1 MRVLAIILGLSACV
15 PIIIPIPIATVS
27 NQQVRTL
34 VSSQAPDAGFD
45 AQFQNVRSKP
55 IAHNAQLAAVARAH
69 AVDMDRRGYFSHN
82 SPEGISSGARAAAA
96 GIPACGIGESIA
108 KGQMSSAE
116 VFAGWMA
123 SEGHRRNMVNTGMA
137 SYGLGRAGD
146 TWVLMLYQHC

>member
-15 PIIIPIPIATVS
+15 PIIIPIPIGTVS

-34 VSSQAPDAGFD
+34 AVSRAPDAGFD
-45 AQFQNVRSKP
+45 AKFQNVRSKP

-82 SPEGISSGARAAAA
+82 SPEGVSSGARAEAA
-96 GIPACGIGESIA
+96 GIAACGIGENIA
-108 KGQMSSAE
+108 KGQTSSAE

-123 SEGHRRNMVNTGMA
+123 SDGHRRNMVNTGMA

-146 TWVLMLYQHC
+146 TWVLMLYQPC

>member
-15 PIIIPIPIATVS
+15 PIIIPIPIGTVS

-34 VSSQAPDAGFD
+34 AVSRAPDAGFD
-45 AQFQNVRSKP
+45 AKFQNVRSKP

-82 SPEGISSGARAAAA
+82 SPEGVSSGARTAAA
-96 GIPACGIGESIA
+96 GIAACGIGENIA
-108 KGQMSSAE
+108 KGQTSSAE

-123 SEGHRRNMVNTGMA
+123 SDGHRRNMVNTGMA

-146 TWVLMLYQHC
+146 TWVLMLYQPC